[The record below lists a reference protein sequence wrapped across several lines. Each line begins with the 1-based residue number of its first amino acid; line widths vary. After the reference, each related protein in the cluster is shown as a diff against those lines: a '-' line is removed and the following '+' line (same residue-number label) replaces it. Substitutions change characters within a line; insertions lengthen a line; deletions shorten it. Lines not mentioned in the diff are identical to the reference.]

1 MIDEGKVPYDN
12 EPITRHQ
19 TQQMVKE
26 SKRGKKKVSKGM
38 TFVLA
43 LLFVVNCITVG
54 SVVAVSARLNK
65 LTEISPTYNISADG
79 ELVDLALGS
88 AKGMLS
94 TVSIFASIS
103 STCADASDF
112 FAKKYEGHKY
122 SRGSGVVMQIDK
134 TLGNAYIITNAHVI
148 YNSES
153 SSKFPYVWIMLWD
166 SLVPVKVK
174 EVVGFSITYDIAVL
188 YVEASQEITKTASMP
203 VQVVDS
209 ATIVAGQPC
218 IAIGNSRGRNLRV
231 TSGVVSVEE
240 DVCATPTDDDAF
252 LISHDAPINAGN
264 SGGGLYDAQG
274 RLIGINTL
282 KFDTSYSAI
291 VKNEEVVVG
300 MNYAIPASIAYSVA
314 KNIIDHGE
322 LRRANIG
329 LVYGTNYKI
338 LNKSVSI
345 TQENF
350 IQTQYTLVVDER
362 SGNFLEG
369 DVLKKLVYEQNGEK
383 VEVEINRL
391 FAIRNH
397 IFNLRAG
404 DSVTVE
410 VERGNSTVEV
420 VVSNLTTKAVY

>member
-26 SKRGKKKVSKGM
+26 SKRGKKKVNKGM

-43 LLFVVNCITVG
+43 LLFVVNCVTVG
-54 SVVAVSARLNK
+54 AVVAVSARLNR
-65 LTEISPTYNISADG
+65 LTEVSPTYNISADG

-94 TVSIFASIS
+94 TVSICASTS
-103 STCADASDF
+103 EVCTDSADF
-112 FAKKYEGHKY
+112 FAKNYEGEYY

-134 TLGNAYIITNAHVI
+134 TLGSAYIITNAHVV
-148 YNSES
+148 YNSEKS
-153 SSKFPYVWIMLWD
+153 ALFPNVWIMLWD
-166 SLVPVKVK
+166 SLEPVRIKRI
-174 EVVGFSITYDIAVL
+174 VGYSLTYDIAVL
-188 YVEASQEITKTASMP
+188 YVESSSEIMETASMP
-203 VQVVDS
+203 VQIVDS

-218 IAIGNSRGRNLRV
+218 IAIGNSRARNLRV
-231 TSGVVSVEE
+231 TSGVISVEE
-240 DVCATPTDDDAF
+240 DVCETPTDDDAF

-282 KFDTSYSAI
+282 KFDTSYSTI
-291 VKNEEVVVG
+291 VKYGEVVVG

-314 KNIIDHGE
+314 KNIIDYGE

-329 LVYGTNYKI
+329 LTYGVNYKVGD
-338 LNKSVSI
+338 KSVAI
-345 TQENF
+345 TEDNF
-350 IQTQYTLVVDER
+350 INTQYTLVVTEK

-369 DVLKKLVYEQNGEK
+369 DILKTLIYEKNGEK
-383 VEVEINRL
+383 VEVELNRL
-391 FAIRNH
+391 FGIRNH
-397 IFNLRAG
+397 IFNLRDG
-404 DSVTVE
+404 DEVTIV
-410 VERGNSTVEV
+410 VERGASIVEV
-420 VVSNLTTKAVY
+420 KVSNLVTKAVY